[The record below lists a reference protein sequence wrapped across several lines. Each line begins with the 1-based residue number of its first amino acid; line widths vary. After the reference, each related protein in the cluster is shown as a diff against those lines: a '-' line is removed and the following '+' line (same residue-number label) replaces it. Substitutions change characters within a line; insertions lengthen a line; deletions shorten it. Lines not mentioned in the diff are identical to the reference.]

1 MTTEKGCKC
10 TVAKFVQS
18 CDHFFPRLR
27 SPLSNIT
34 QLNGLSQV
42 VQIGHSNSKKTRFQQ
57 VPQVVFNSP
66 SLHLTPEPNNQVAP
80 SPSDLLLTQG
90 RAPHTGGGEQGP
102 QETQIS
108 TITVRVAT
116 SNISSPSQR
125 STANTRN
132 HDPVNHEGAHQQV
145 RGDHEEDTESKLLEL
160 HKQVAKMQS
169 DLVKL

>member
-1 MTTEKGCKC
+1 M
-10 TVAKFVQS
+10 AKFVQS

-42 VQIGHSNSKKTRFQQ
+42 VQIGHSNTKKNQDFNKFYTL
-57 VPQVVFNSP
+57 QVVFNSP

-90 RAPHTGGGEQGP
+90 RVPHTGGGVQDP

-125 STANTRN
+125 SSSSTRN
-132 HDPVNHEGAHQQV
+132 HESVNHEGVHQQV

-160 HKQVAKMQS
+160 HKQVDKMQG
-169 DLVKL
+169 DFFKP

>member
-1 MTTEKGCKC
+1 M
-10 TVAKFVQS
+10 AKFVQS

-42 VQIGHSNSKKTRFQQ
+42 VQIGHSNTKKNQDFNKFYTL
-57 VPQVVFNSP
+57 QVVFNSP

-90 RAPHTGGGEQGP
+90 RVPHTGGGVQDP
-102 QETQIS
+102 HETQIS

-125 STANTRN
+125 SSSSTRN
-132 HDPVNHEGAHQQV
+132 HESVNHEGVHQQV

-160 HKQVAKMQS
+160 HKQVDKMQG
-169 DLVKL
+169 DFFKP

>member
-1 MTTEKGCKC
+1 M
-10 TVAKFVQS
+10 AKFVQS

-42 VQIGHSNSKKTRFQQ
+42 VQIGHSNTKKNQDFNKFYTL
-57 VPQVVFNSP
+57 QVVFNSP
-66 SLHLTPEPNNQVAP
+66 SLHLTPEPNYQVAP
-80 SPSDLLLTQG
+80 SPNDLLLTQG
-90 RAPHTGGGEQGP
+90 RVPHTGGGVQDP

-116 SNISSPSQR
+116 SNVFSASQR
-125 STANTRN
+125 SSSSTRN
-132 HDPVNHEGAHQQV
+132 HESVNHEGVHQQV

-160 HKQVAKMQS
+160 HKQVDKMQG
-169 DLVKL
+169 DFFKP

>member
-1 MTTEKGCKC
+1 M
-10 TVAKFVQS
+10 AKFVQS

-42 VQIGHSNSKKTRFQQ
+42 VQIGHSNTKKNQDFNKFYTL
-57 VPQVVFNSP
+57 QVVFNSP

-90 RAPHTGGGEQGP
+90 RVPHTGGGVQDP
-102 QETQIS
+102 HETQIS

-125 STANTRN
+125 SSSSTRN
-132 HDPVNHEGAHQQV
+132 HESVNHEGVPQQV

-160 HKQVAKMQS
+160 HKQVDKMQG
-169 DLVKL
+169 DFFKP

>member
-1 MTTEKGCKC
+1 M
-10 TVAKFVQS
+10 AKFVQS

-42 VQIGHSNSKKTRFQQ
+42 VQIGHSNTKKNQDFNKFYTL
-57 VPQVVFNSP
+57 QVVFNSP

-90 RAPHTGGGEQGP
+90 RVPHTGGGVQDP

-125 STANTRN
+125 SSSSTRN
-132 HDPVNHEGAHQQV
+132 HDAVNHEGVHQQV

-160 HKQVAKMQS
+160 HKQVDKMQG
-169 DLVKL
+169 DFFKP

>member
-1 MTTEKGCKC
+1 M
-10 TVAKFVQS
+10 AKFVQS

-42 VQIGHSNSKKTRFQQ
+42 VQTGHSNTKKNQDFNKFYTL
-57 VPQVVFNSP
+57 QVVFNSP
-66 SLHLTPEPNNQVAP
+66 SLHLTPEPNYQVAP
-80 SPSDLLLTQG
+80 SPNDLLLTQG
-90 RAPHTGGGEQGP
+90 RVPHTGGGVQDP
-102 QETQIS
+102 HETQIS

-125 STANTRN
+125 SSASTRN
-132 HDPVNHEGAHQQV
+132 HDAVNHEGVHQQV

-160 HKQVAKMQS
+160 HKQVDKMQG
-169 DLVKL
+169 DFFKP